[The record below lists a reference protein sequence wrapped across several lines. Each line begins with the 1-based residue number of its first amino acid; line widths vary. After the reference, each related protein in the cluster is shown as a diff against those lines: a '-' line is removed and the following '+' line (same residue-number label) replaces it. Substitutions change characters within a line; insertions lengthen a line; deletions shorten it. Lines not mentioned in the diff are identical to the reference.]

1 MTYVV
6 NGKSFD
12 EEPAPGQCLRTFL
25 RSLGHYGVKKGCD
38 AGDCGAC
45 TVWLDGD
52 PVHSCITPAY
62 RAEGREVTTIEGIGS
77 PGDLHPMQ
85 RQFRD
90 APGFQ
95 CGFCTAGM
103 VMTSAAFTEAQ
114 KADLPRALKGNLC
127 RCTGYRGI
135 EDAVKGVAGVETAA
149 PGKAAGTSVS
159 APAADDVVTGRAEFT
174 MDTHIEG
181 MLHLKVVHSPH
192 AHARIVSIDKTA
204 ALAVPGV
211 HRVYTWEDVPRKRF
225 TTAIHTDHLVD
236 PDDTFI
242 LDNTVRFVGQRV
254 VAVLADT
261 VRAAEEGCRRVD
273 VEYEVLPSV
282 FDPEEAMAEGAPQL
296 HGTHD
301 PFVRDPVHNILIEIH
316 SHIGDIDAG
325 FAEADV
331 IHEGTY
337 STPRVQHAHLET
349 HGSIA
354 WMDNGRLNVRTSSQ
368 SPSIAK
374 GKLAYLFALRPDQLR
389 VFCKR
394 VGGGFGGKQ
403 EVISEDLVALAT
415 LDTGRPVC
423 FEYTR
428 EEEFTTAS
436 TRHPMTLTVKLGAKA
451 DGTLTAFQVR
461 NVSNTGAYGNHG
473 GETLYA
479 GGAAVMIYRCPNK
492 KYDAF
497 SVYTNT
503 IPSGAL
509 RGYGMTQPTFAVESA
524 MDELARTL
532 HIDPL
537 ELRRRNIV
545 RPGDPLVAMHDGP
558 DDVVVAEDG
567 LAKCIDL
574 VADAMAR
581 TADARTA
588 DVRTADEPPPGSGWL
603 VGVGVASS
611 VHETAPPTEHISEAW
626 VTLGD
631 DLMYELA
638 VGTVEFG
645 EGTSTAHVQIAAS
658 QLGTT
663 PSRIRLVQSDTDRTG
678 FDTGAF
684 ASAGLFVAGNAVLR
698 AANAVRD
705 QILEVAAAHMGVPV
719 AMCSLDEEGVVCGD
733 QRVSLAELVALA
745 RAQGVRFTAARK
757 AYGSP
762 RSVTS
767 NTQGFRIAVHRV
779 TGEIRILYSVQATDA
794 AVVINPAQVRGQV
807 EGGVAQGIGFT
818 LTENHHVDV
827 DGAMENP
834 NLRNYR
840 IPTYADIPRTDVLLV
855 DSADS
860 LGPLRSKG
868 IAECC
873 INPVAPALANALHDA
888 TGVRYRAL
896 PLTPERIYSRLNED
910 QPVPR
915 N

>member
-1 MTYVV
+1 MTYLV
-6 NGKSFD
+6 NGNKFD
-12 EEPAPGQCLRTFL
+12 REPAPGQCLRTFL
-25 RSLGHYGVKKGCD
+25 RELGHFGVKKGCD

-45 TVWLDGD
+45 TVWLDGE
-52 PVHSCITPAY
+52 PVHSCITPAF
-62 RAEGREVTTIEGIGS
+62 RADGREVTTIEGLGR
-77 PGDLHPMQ
+77 PGALHPMQ

-103 VMTSAAFTEAQ
+103 IMTSAAFTEEQ

-127 RCTGYRGI
+127 RCTGYRAI
-135 EDAVKGVAGVETAA
+135 EDAVRGVGAVETAA
-149 PGKAAGTSVS
+149 PGKAVGTSVG
-159 APAADDVVTGRAEFT
+159 APAGQDVVTGHAEFT
-174 MDTHIEG
+174 MDTHIDG
-181 MLHLKVVHSPH
+181 LLHLKVLHSPH
-192 AHARIVSIDKTA
+192 AHARILSVDKSA

-236 PDDTFI
+236 PDDTYI
-242 LDNTVRFVGQRV
+242 LDDTVRFVGQRV
-254 VAVLADT
+254 AAVLADT
-261 VRAAEEGCRRVD
+261 VGAAEEGCRRLAVT
-273 VEYEVLPSV
+273 YEVLPAV
-282 FDPEEAMAEGAPQL
+282 FDPERAMADDAPQL
-296 HGTHD
+296 HGSHD
-301 PFVRDPVHNILIEIH
+301 PFVRDPVHNILVELH
-316 SHIGDIDAG
+316 SDIGDVEAG
-325 FAEADV
+325 FAAADV

-337 STPRVQHAHLET
+337 FSPRVQHGHLET

-354 WMDNGRLNVRTSSQ
+354 WMEDGRLNVRTSSQ

-374 GKLAYLFALRPDQLR
+374 GKLEHLFGLRPDQVR

-415 LDTGRPVC
+415 LDTGRPTC
-423 FEYTR
+423 LEYTR

-436 TRHPMTLTVKLGAKA
+436 PRHPMTLTVKLGAKA

-473 GETLYA
+473 GETVYA

-492 KYDAF
+492 RYDAY

-503 IPSGAL
+503 VPSGAL
-509 RGYGMTQPTFAVESA
+509 RGYGMTQPAFAVESA
-524 MDELARTL
+524 MDELARAL
-532 HIDPL
+532 HLDPL

-545 RPGDPLVAMHDGP
+545 RPGEPLLALHEGP
-558 DDVVVAEDG
+558 DDVLFTEDG
-567 LAKCIDL
+567 LATCIDL
-574 VADAMAR
+574 VGEALAL
-581 TADARTA
+581 TAGQ
-588 DVRTADEPPPGSGWL
+588 PPPGPEWL
-603 VGVGVASS
+603 VGTGVASS
-611 VHETAPPTEHISEAW
+611 LHETAPPTEHLCEAW

-631 DLMYELA
+631 DLVYEVA

-663 PSRIRLVQSDTDRTG
+663 PARIRLVQSDTDRTG

-698 AANAVRD
+698 AAGAVRD
-705 QILEVAAAHMGVPV
+705 RILEFAAAHTGVHV
-719 AMCSLDEEGVVCGD
+719 VLCSMDDDGVVCGD
-733 QRVSLAELVALA
+733 RRVSLAELVASA
-745 RAQGVRFTAARK
+745 RARGIRFTAARK

-767 NTQGFRIAVHRV
+767 NTQGFRVAVHRV
-779 TGEIRILYSVQATDA
+779 TGEIRILYSVQAADA
-794 AVVINPAQVRGQV
+794 GVIINPAQVRGQV
-807 EGGVAQGIGFT
+807 EGGVAQGIGFA
-818 LTENHHVDV
+818 LTENHHVDDNGV
-827 DGAMENP
+827 MTNP
-834 NLRNYR
+834 NFRNYR
-840 IPTYADIPRTDVLLV
+840 MPTYADVPRTEVLLV

-860 LGPLRSKG
+860 VGPMRSKG
-868 IAECC
+868 MAECC
-873 INPVAPALANALHDA
+873 INPVAPALANAVHDA

-896 PLTPERIYSRLNED
+896 PLTPERIYGRLHA
-910 QPVPR
+910 QQSVPAG
-915 N
+915 

>member
-1 MTYVV
+1 M

-52 PVHSCITPAY
+52 PIHSCITPAY

-77 PGDLHPMQ
+77 PGELHPMQ

-103 VMTSAAFTEAQ
+103 IMTSAAFTETQ
-114 KADLPRALKGNLC
+114 KENLPQALKGNLC

-135 EDAVKGVAGVETAA
+135 EDAVKGVAGLATAA
-149 PGKAAGTSVS
+149 PGKAVGTSVG

-211 HRVYTWEDVPRKRF
+211 QRVYTWEDVPRKRF

-273 VEYEVLPSV
+273 VEYEVIPAV
-282 FDPEEAMAEGAPQL
+282 FDPEEAMADGAPQL
-296 HGTHD
+296 HGAHD
-301 PFVRDPVHNILIEIH
+301 SFVRDPVHNILFEIH

-337 STPRVQHAHLET
+337 SSPRVQHAHLET

-374 GKLAYLFALRPDQLR
+374 GKLAYLFALRPDQVR

-403 EVISEDLVALAT
+403 EVISEDLVALAA

-473 GETLYA
+473 GETLHA

-503 IPSGAL
+503 IPGGAL
-509 RGYGMTQPTFAVESA
+509 RGYGMTQPAFAVESA

-545 RPGDPLVAMHDGP
+545 RPGDLLVAMHDGP
-558 DDVVVAEDG
+558 EDVVIAEDG

-581 TADARTA
+581 TDN
-588 DVRTADEPPPGSGWL
+588 EPPPGSGWL
-603 VGVGVASS
+603 VGAGVASS

-645 EGTSTAHVQIAAS
+645 EGTSTAHVQIAAN

-705 QILEVAAAHMGVPV
+705 RILELAAAHMGVRL
-719 AMCSLDEEGVVCGD
+719 AMCSMEETGVVCGD
-733 QRVSLAELVALA
+733 QRMSLAELVALA
-745 RAQGVRFTAARK
+745 RARGVRFTAARK

-818 LTENHHVDV
+818 LTENHHVDA
-827 DGAMENP
+827 DGAMSNP

-860 LGPLRSKG
+860 FGPLRSKG

-896 PLTPERIYSRLNED
+896 PLTPERIYSRLNQLNED

-915 N
+915 NRAAEELSE

>member
-1 MTYVV
+1 MTYTV
-6 NGKSFD
+6 NGRNFA
-12 EEPAPGQCLRTFL
+12 EEPDPGQCLRTFL
-25 RSLGHYGVKKGCD
+25 RALGHFGVKKGCD

-45 TVWLDGD
+45 TVWLDGS
-52 PVHSCITPAY
+52 PVHSCITPAF
-62 RAEGREVTTIEGIGS
+62 RAEGHEVTTIEGLGS
-77 PGDLHPMQ
+77 PGDLHPAQ
-85 RQFRD
+85 RRFRD

-95 CGFCTAGM
+95 CGFCTPGM
-103 VMTSAAFTEAQ
+103 IMTSATFTEAQ

-127 RCTGYRGI
+127 RCTGYRAI
-135 EDAVKGVAGVETAA
+135 EDAVKGVAGVQTAA
-149 PGKAAGTSVS
+149 PGRAVGTSIG
-159 APAADDVVTGRAEFT
+159 APAAEDVVTGRAEFT
-174 MDTHIEG
+174 MDTRMEG
-181 MLHLKVVHSPH
+181 MLHLKVLHSPH

-236 PDDTFI
+236 PDDTYI
-242 LDNTVRFVGQRV
+242 LDNTVRFAGQRV
-254 VAVLADT
+254 AAVLADT
-261 VRAAEEGCRRVD
+261 VGAAEEGCRKVD
-273 VEYEVLPSV
+273 VEYEVLPAV

-296 HGTHD
+296 HGSED
-301 PFVRDPVHNILIEIH
+301 PFVRDSVHNLLLEIH
-316 SHIGDIDAG
+316 SHIGDVDAG
-325 FAEADV
+325 FAAADV
-331 IHEGTY
+331 IHEATY
-337 STPRVQHAHLET
+337 FSPRVQHAHLET

-354 WMDNGRLNVRTSSQ
+354 WMEDGRLNVRTSSQ

-374 GKLAYLFALRPDQLR
+374 VKLAYLFALRPDQLR

-403 EVISEDLVALAT
+403 EVISEDLAALAT

-428 EEEFTTAS
+428 AEEFTTAS
-436 TRHPMTLTVKLGAKA
+436 PRHPMKLTVKLGARS

-479 GGAAVMIYRCPNK
+479 GGAAIMIYRCPNK

-503 IPSGAL
+503 VPSGAL
-509 RGYGMTQPTFAVESA
+509 RGYGMTQPAFAVESA
-524 MDELARTL
+524 MDELALAL
-532 HIDPL
+532 HMDPL

-545 RPGDPLVAMHDGP
+545 RPGDPLVALHDGP
-558 DDVVVAEDG
+558 DDVMFNEDG
-567 LAKCIDL
+567 LGKCIDL
-574 VADAMAR
+574 VAGELAR
-581 TADARTA
+581 TADQ
-588 DVRTADEPPPGSGWL
+588 PSPGPGWL
-603 VGVGVASS
+603 VGVGAASS
-611 VHETAPPTEHISEAW
+611 LHETAPPTEHISEAW

-631 DLMYELA
+631 DLVYELA

-645 EGTSTAHVQIAAS
+645 EGTSTAHVQIAAN

-684 ASAGLFVAGNAVLR
+684 ASAGLFVAGNAVLK

-705 QILEVAAAHMGVPV
+705 RILEFAAAHTGVHV
-719 AMCSLDEEGVVCGD
+719 VMCSMDDDDVVCGD
-733 QRVSLAELVALA
+733 ERVSLATLVALA
-745 RAQGVRFTAARK
+745 RTRGIRFTAARK

-779 TGEIRILYSVQATDA
+779 TGEIRILYSVQAADA
-794 AVVINPAQVRGQV
+794 GVLINPEQVRGQV
-807 EGGVAQGIGFT
+807 EGGVAQGIGFA
-818 LTENHHVDV
+818 LTENYQVDAEGV
-827 DGAMENP
+827 MANP

-840 IPTYADIPRTDVLLV
+840 IPTYADVPRTHVLLV
-855 DSADS
+855 GSSDSVGAM
-860 LGPLRSKG
+860 RSKG
-868 IAECC
+868 MAECC
-873 INPVAPALANALHDA
+873 INPVAPALANALRDA
-888 TGVRYRAL
+888 TGIRYREL
-896 PLTPERIYSRLNED
+896 PLTPERIYGRLVESHSA
-910 QPVPR
+910 R
-915 N
+915 TGTRR

>member
-1 MTYVV
+1 MTYTV
-6 NGKSFD
+6 NGKNFD
-12 EEPAPGQCLRTFL
+12 EVPAPGQCLRTFL
-25 RSLGHYGVKKGCD
+25 RGLGHFGVKKGCD

-45 TVWLDGD
+45 TVWVDGD
-52 PVHSCITPAY
+52 PVHSCITPAF
-62 RAEGREVTTIEGIGS
+62 RAEGREVTTIEGLGS
-77 PGDLHPMQ
+77 PGGLHPMQ

-103 VMTSAAFTEAQ
+103 IMTSATFTEAQ

-135 EDAVKGVAGVETAA
+135 EDAVKGVVGIEDAA
-149 PGKAAGTSVS
+149 PGRAVGTSVG
-159 APAADDVVTGRAEFT
+159 APAANDIVTGRAEFT
-174 MDTHIEG
+174 MDTRMEG
-181 MLHLKVVHSPH
+181 MLHLKVLHSPH
-192 AHARIVSIDKTA
+192 AHARIVSVDKSA

-211 HRVYTWEDVPRKRF
+211 HRVYTWEDVPRRPY

-242 LDNTVRFVGQRV
+242 LDDTVRFVGQRV
-254 VAVLADT
+254 AAVLADT
-261 VRAAEEGCRRVD
+261 VAAAEEGCRKV
-273 VEYEVLPSV
+273 VVQYEPLPAV
-282 FDPEEAMAEGAPQL
+282 FDPEAAMADGAPQL
-296 HGTHD
+296 HGSDD
-301 PFVRDPVHNILIEIH
+301 PFVRDPVHNVLLELH
-316 SHIGDIDAG
+316 SHIGDVDAG
-325 FAEADV
+325 FARADV

-337 STPRVQHAHLET
+337 FSPRVQHAHLET

-354 WMDNGRLNVRTSSQ
+354 WMEDGRLNVRTSSQ

-374 GKLAYLFALRPDQLR
+374 VKLSYLFALRPDQLR
-389 VFCKR
+389 VFCVR
-394 VGGGFGGKQ
+394 MGGGFGGKQ
-403 EVISEDLVALAT
+403 EVISEDLAALAT

-436 TRHPMTLTVKLGAKA
+436 PRHPMSLTVKLGARS
-451 DGTLTAFQVR
+451 DGTLTALQVR

-492 KYDAF
+492 RYDAY

-503 IPSGAL
+503 VPSGAL
-509 RGYGMTQPTFAVESA
+509 RGYGMTQPAFAVESA

-545 RPGDPLVAMHDGP
+545 LPGDPLVAMHDGP
-558 DDVVVAEDG
+558 DDVMFTENG
-567 LAKCIDL
+567 LGKCIDL
-574 VADAMAR
+574 VDAALAR
-581 TADARTA
+581 TTDR
-588 DVRTADEPPPGSGWL
+588 PPPGPDWL

-611 VHETAPPTEHISEAW
+611 LHETAPPTDHVSEVW
-626 VTLGD
+626 VTLGN
-631 DLMYELA
+631 DLIYEVA
-638 VGTVEFG
+638 VGTAEFG
-645 EGTSTAHVQIAAS
+645 EGTSTAHVQIAAT

-698 AANAVRD
+698 ASNAVRD
-705 QILEVAAAHMGVPV
+705 RILEFAAAQTGVHV
-719 AMCSLDEEGVVCGD
+719 VMCSMDDESVVCGD
-733 QRVSLAELVALA
+733 QRMSLAELVALA
-745 RAQGVRFTAARK
+745 RARGIRFTAARK

-767 NTQGFRIAVHRV
+767 NTHGFRIAVHRV
-779 TGEIRILYSVQATDA
+779 TGEIRILQSVHAADA
-794 AVVINPAQVRGQV
+794 GAVINPAQVRGQV
-807 EGGVAQGIGFT
+807 EGGVAQGIGFA
-818 LTENHHVDV
+818 LTENYQVDAG
-827 DGAMENP
+827 GAMVNP

-840 IPTYADIPRTDVLLV
+840 IPTYADVPRTELLLV
-855 DSADS
+855 DSSDS
-860 LGPLRSKG
+860 VGPVRAKG
-868 IAECC
+868 MAECC

-888 TGVRYRAL
+888 TGVRFRAL
-896 PLTPERIYSRLNED
+896 PLSPERIYSRLRE
-910 QPVPR
+910 QQSVQR
-915 N
+915 A

>member
-1 MTYVV
+1 MTYIV
-6 NGKSFD
+6 NGKAFD
-12 EEPAPGQCLRTFL
+12 DEPDPGQCLRTFL

-45 TVWLDGD
+45 TVWLDGH
-52 PVHSCITPAY
+52 PVHSCITPAF
-62 RAEGREVTTIEGIGS
+62 RADGCEVTTIEGIGA

-103 VMTSAAFTEAQ
+103 IMTSAALTEDQ
-114 KADLPRALKGNLC
+114 KEDLPRALKGNLC

-135 EDAVKGVAGVETAA
+135 EDAVQGVAGVEGAA
-149 PGKAAGTSVS
+149 PGRAVGTSVG
-159 APAADDVVTGRAEFT
+159 APAADDVVTGCAEFT

-181 MLHLKVVHSPH
+181 MLHLKVLHSPH

-211 HRVYTWEDVPRKRF
+211 HRVYSWEDVPRKRF

-236 PDDTFI
+236 PDDTFV
-242 LDNTVRFVGQRV
+242 LDDTVRFVGQRV

-261 VRAAEEGCRRVD
+261 VGAADEGCRKVA
-273 VEYEVLPSV
+273 VEYEVLPAV
-282 FDPEEAMAEGAPQL
+282 FDAEEAMAEGSPQL
-296 HGTHD
+296 HGSHD
-301 PFVRDPVHNILIEIH
+301 PFIHDPVRNILIELH
-316 SHIGDIDAG
+316 AHLGNVDTG

-331 IHEGTY
+331 MHEGTY
-337 STPRVQHAHLET
+337 FSPRVQHAHLET

-354 WMDNGRLNVRTSSQ
+354 WMENGRLNVRTSSQ

-374 GKLAYLFALRPDQLR
+374 SKIAHLFGLSPDQLR

-403 EVISEDLVALAT
+403 EVISEDLVALAA

-423 FEYTR
+423 LEYTR

-436 TRHPMTLTVKLGAKA
+436 TRHPMTVTVKLGAKA

-461 NVSNTGAYGNHG
+461 TVSNTGAYGNHG

-503 IPSGAL
+503 VPSGAL
-509 RGYGMTQPTFAVESA
+509 RGYGMTQPAFAVESA
-524 MDELARTL
+524 MDELARAL
-532 HIDPL
+532 HIDAL
-537 ELRRRNIV
+537 ELRRRNVV
-545 RPGDPLVAMHDGP
+545 RPGDPLVALHDGP
-558 DDVVVAEDG
+558 DDVRFAEDG
-567 LAKCIDL
+567 LVKCLDL
-574 VADAMAR
+574 VDEAMAR
-581 TADARTA
+581 TAD
-588 DVRTADEPPPGSGWL
+588 DPPPGPGWL
-603 VGVGVASS
+603 VGTGVASS
-611 VHETAPPTEHISEAW
+611 LHETAPPTEHISEAW

-631 DLMYELA
+631 DLVYEVA

-645 EGTSTAHVQIAAS
+645 EGTSTAHVQLAAN

-698 AANAVRD
+698 AAEAVRD
-705 QILEVAAAHMGVPV
+705 RILECAAAHTG
-719 AMCSLDEEGVVCGD
+719 ADLAACSMADGEVVCGD
-733 QRVSLAELVALA
+733 RHVSLDELVSSA
-745 RAQGVRFTAARK
+745 RARGIRFTAARK

-767 NTQGFRIAVHRV
+767 NAQGFRIAVHQV
-779 TGEIRILYSVQATDA
+779 TGEIRILRSVQAADA

-807 EGGVAQGIGFT
+807 EGGVAQGIGFA
-818 LTENHHVDV
+818 LTENHHLDANGVMV
-827 DGAMENP
+827 NP

-840 IPTYADIPRTDVLLV
+840 IPTFADIPRTEVLLV

-860 LGPLRSKG
+860 FGPLRSKG
-868 IAECC
+868 MAECC

-896 PLTPERIYSRLNED
+896 PLTPERIYRRLNEN
-910 QPVPR
+910 QSVPR
-915 N
+915 E

>member
-1 MTYVV
+1 MTYLV
-6 NGKSFD
+6 NGRSFD
-12 EEPAPGQCLRTFL
+12 EEPEPGQCLRTFL
-25 RSLGHYGVKKGCD
+25 RALGHYGVKKGCD

-45 TVWLDGD
+45 TVWLDGE
-52 PVHSCITPAY
+52 PVHSCITPAF
-62 RAEGREVTTIEGIGS
+62 RADGREVTTIEGIGS
-77 PGDLHPMQ
+77 PGHLHPVQ
-85 RQFRD
+85 RRFRD

-103 VMTSAAFTEAQ
+103 IMTSATFTEAQ

-135 EDAVKGVAGVETAA
+135 EDAVKGVAGVAEAA
-149 PGKAAGTSVS
+149 PGKAVGTSVN
-159 APAADDVVTGRAEFT
+159 APAAEDVVTGRAEFT
-174 MDTHIEG
+174 MDTHIDG
-181 MLHLKVVHSPH
+181 MLHLKVLHSPH
-192 AHARIVSIDKTA
+192 AHARIVSIDKTD

-211 HRVYTWEDVPRKRF
+211 HRVYTWEDVPRRRF

-236 PDDTFI
+236 PDDTHI
-242 LDNTVRFVGQRV
+242 LDRTVRFAGQRV
-254 VAVLADT
+254 VAVLADS
-261 VRAAEEGCRRVD
+261 VRAAEEGCRRVA
-273 VEYEVLPSV
+273 VEYEVLPAV
-282 FDPEEAMAEGAPQL
+282 FDPEEAMADGAPQL
-296 HGTHD
+296 HEAVD
-301 PFVRDPVHNILIEIH
+301 PFVLDPVHNTLVEIH
-316 SHIGDIDAG
+316 SQIGDIDAG

-337 STPRVQHAHLET
+337 FSPRVQHAHLET

-354 WMDNGRLNVRTSSQ
+354 WMENGRLNVRTSSQ

-374 GKLAYLFALRPDQLR
+374 VKLAHLFALRPDQLR
-389 VFCKR
+389 VFCAR

-403 EVISEDLVALAT
+403 EVISEDLAALAT
-415 LDTGRPVC
+415 LDTGRPVS

-436 TRHPMTLTVKLGAKA
+436 PRHPMTLTVKLGAKA

-461 NVSNTGAYGNHG
+461 NVSNTGAYGNHA

-479 GGAAVMIYRCPNK
+479 GGAAVMIYRCPHK

-503 IPSGAL
+503 VPSGAL
-509 RGYGMTQPTFAVESA
+509 RGYGMTQPAFAVESA
-524 MDELARTL
+524 MDELARAL
-532 HIDPL
+532 HMDPL
-537 ELRRRNIV
+537 ALRRRNIV
-545 RPGDPLVAMHDGP
+545 RPGDPLLALHEGP
-558 DDVVVAEDG
+558 DDVVFTEDG
-567 LAKCIDL
+567 LGKCLGL
-574 VADAMAR
+574 VGEAMAR
-581 TADARTA
+581 TAE
-588 DVRTADEPPPGSGWL
+588 EPSLGPGWL
-603 VGVGVASS
+603 VGSGVASS
-611 VHETAPPTEHISEAW
+611 LHETAPPTEHLSEAW

-645 EGTSTAHVQIAAS
+645 EGTSTAHIQIAAN

-705 QILEVAAAHMGVPV
+705 RILESAAAYTGTHVV
-719 AMCSLDEEGVVCGD
+719 MCSMDDDGVLCGD
-733 QRVSLAELVALA
+733 QRVSLAELVAAA
-745 RAQGVRFTAARK
+745 RARGIRFTAARK

-767 NTQGFRIAVHRV
+767 NAQGFRIAVHRV
-779 TGEIRILYSVQATDA
+779 TGEIRVLYSVQATDA
-794 AVVINPAQVRGQV
+794 AVIINPAQVRGQV
-807 EGGVAQGIGFT
+807 EGGVAQGIGFA
-818 LTENHHVDV
+818 LTENHQVDA
-827 DGAMENP
+827 DGVMVNP
-834 NLRNYR
+834 NFRNYR
-840 IPTYADIPRTDVLLV
+840 IPAYADIPRTEVLLV

-860 LGPLRSKG
+860 AGPLRSKG

-896 PLTPERIYSRLNED
+896 PLTPERIYRQLSESAAVTTGLST
-910 QPVPR
+910 
-915 N
+915 

>member
-1 MTYVV
+1 MTYTV
-6 NGKSFD
+6 NGKNFD
-12 EEPAPGQCLRTFL
+12 EVPAPGQCLRTFL
-25 RSLGHYGVKKGCD
+25 RGLGHFGVKKGCD

-45 TVWLDGD
+45 TVWVDGD
-52 PVHSCITPAY
+52 PVHSCITPAF
-62 RAEGREVTTIEGIGS
+62 RAEGREVTTIEGLGS
-77 PGDLHPMQ
+77 PGGLHPMQ

-103 VMTSAAFTEAQ
+103 IMTSATFTESQ

-135 EDAVKGVAGVETAA
+135 EDAVKGVVGIEDAA
-149 PGKAAGTSVS
+149 PGRAVGTSVG
-159 APAADDVVTGRAEFT
+159 APAANDVVTGRAEFT
-174 MDTHIEG
+174 MDTRMEG
-181 MLHLKVVHSPH
+181 MLHLKVLHSPH
-192 AHARIVSIDKTA
+192 AHARIVSVDKSA

-211 HRVYTWEDVPRKRF
+211 HRVYTWEDVPRRPY

-242 LDNTVRFVGQRV
+242 LDDTVRFVGQRV
-254 VAVLADT
+254 AAILADT
-261 VRAAEEGCRRVD
+261 VAAAEEGCRKVVVR
-273 VEYEVLPSV
+273 YEPLPAV
-282 FDPEEAMAEGAPQL
+282 FDPEAAMADGAPQL
-296 HGTHD
+296 HGSDD
-301 PFVRDPVHNILIEIH
+301 PFVRDPVHNVLLELH
-316 SHIGDIDAG
+316 SHIGDVDAG
-325 FAEADV
+325 FARADV

-337 STPRVQHAHLET
+337 FSPRVQHAHLET

-354 WMDNGRLNVRTSSQ
+354 WMEDGRLNVRTSSQ

-374 GKLAYLFALRPDQLR
+374 VKLSYLFALRPDQLR
-389 VFCKR
+389 VFCVR
-394 VGGGFGGKQ
+394 MGGGFGGKQ
-403 EVISEDLVALAT
+403 EVISEDLAALAT

-436 TRHPMTLTVKLGAKA
+436 PRHPMSLTVKLGAKS
-451 DGTLTAFQVR
+451 DGTLTALQVR

-492 KYDAF
+492 KYDAY

-509 RGYGMTQPTFAVESA
+509 RGYGMTQPAFAVESA
-524 MDELARTL
+524 MDELARAL

-545 RPGDPLVAMHDGP
+545 LPGDPLVAMHDGP
-558 DDVVVAEDG
+558 DDVMFTENG
-567 LAKCIDL
+567 LGKCIDL
-574 VADAMAR
+574 VDAALAR
-581 TADARTA
+581 TDDR
-588 DVRTADEPPPGSGWL
+588 PPPGPDWL
-603 VGVGVASS
+603 VGVGVAASL
-611 VHETAPPTEHISEAW
+611 HETAPPTDHVSEAW
-626 VTLGD
+626 VTLGN
-631 DLMYELA
+631 DLIYEVA
-638 VGTVEFG
+638 VGTSEFG
-645 EGTSTAHVQIAAS
+645 EGTSTAHVQIAAT

-705 QILEVAAAHMGVPV
+705 RILEFAAAQTGVHV
-719 AMCSLDEEGVVCGD
+719 VMCSMDDESVVCGD
-733 QRVSLAELVALA
+733 QRMSLAELVALA
-745 RAQGVRFTAARK
+745 RARGIRFTAARK

-779 TGEIRILYSVQATDA
+779 TGEIRILQSVHAADA
-794 AVVINPAQVRGQV
+794 GALINPAQVRGQV
-807 EGGVAQGIGFT
+807 EGGVAQGIGFA
-818 LTENHHVDV
+818 LTENYQVDAG
-827 DGAMENP
+827 GAMVNP

-840 IPTYADIPRTDVLLV
+840 IPTYADVPRTELLLV
-855 DSADS
+855 DSSDS
-860 LGPLRSKG
+860 VGPMRAKG
-868 IAECC
+868 MAECC

-888 TGVRYRAL
+888 TGVRFRAL
-896 PLTPERIYSRLNED
+896 PLTPERIYSRLGE
-910 QPVPR
+910 QQSVQR
-915 N
+915 A